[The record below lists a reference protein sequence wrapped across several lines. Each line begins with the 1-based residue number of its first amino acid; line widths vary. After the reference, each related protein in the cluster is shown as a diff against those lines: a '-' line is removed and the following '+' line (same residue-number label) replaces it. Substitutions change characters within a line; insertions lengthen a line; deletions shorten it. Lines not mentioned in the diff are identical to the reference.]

1 MTDLNTTGTA
11 GDFGVPNLGALG
23 IPGFGLPGSGTPGS
37 GAPSLGR
44 SLAVDAGDL
53 LIDER
58 TGGPAM
64 VEGVDA
70 LAQALVLAVETQ
82 LGSDRINTG
91 FGFDRLAVGRYAL
104 GVHARKEYIKMELVR
119 CLSADRRVADVREV
133 FFQDDPRFDELR
145 PGLDLAAR
153 ERIAEATRSGRA
165 YTAFAILETVAGDTL
180 TLESGGR
187 LE

>member
-1 MTDLNTTGTA
+1 MTDPGIGTPDDP
-11 GDFGVPNLGALG
+11 GLLGLG
-23 IPGFGLPGSGTPGS
+23 LSGLPGLGLPGSGAPGT

-53 LIDER
+53 VIDER

-64 VEGVDA
+64 VEGQEA
-70 LAQALVLAVETQ
+70 LVQALVLTVETQ
-82 LGSDRINTG
+82 LGSDRVNTG

-104 GVHARKEYIKMELVR
+104 GIHARKEYIRMELVR
-119 CLSADRRVADVREV
+119 CLGADPRVTDVREV
-133 FFQDDPRFDELR
+133 FFQDDPRFFELR
-145 PGLDLAAR
+145 PGLDAAAR
-153 ERIAEATRSGRA
+153 DRIGRA
-165 YTAFAILETVAGDTL
+165 IRAGRGYMAFAIIDTVVGSTL

>member
-1 MTDLNTTGTA
+1 MTDLGT
-11 GDFGVPNLGALG
+11 DLPG
-23 IPGFGLPGSGTPGS
+23 IPDFRLPEGPDAAGP

-53 LIDER
+53 VVDTR
-58 TGGPAM
+58 TGGPAL
-64 VEGVDA
+64 VEGLDA
-70 LAQALVLAVETQ
+70 LAQALVLTIETQ

-104 GVHARKEYIKMELVR
+104 GVHARKEYIRMQLVR
-119 CLSADRRVADVREV
+119 CLGADRRVADVREV
-133 FFQDDPRFDELR
+133 FFEDDPRYFELR
-145 PGLDLAAR
+145 PGLDEAAR
-153 ERIAEATRSGRA
+153 ERIVGSARA
-165 YTAFAILETVAGDTL
+165 RRGYTAYAIIETVAGSTL